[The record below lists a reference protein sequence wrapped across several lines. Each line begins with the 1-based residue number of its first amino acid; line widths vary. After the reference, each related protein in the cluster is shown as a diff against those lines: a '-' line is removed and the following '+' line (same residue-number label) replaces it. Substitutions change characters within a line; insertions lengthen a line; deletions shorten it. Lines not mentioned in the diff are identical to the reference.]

1 MTTTA
6 IRVGIDVGGTFTDA
20 VAIDAAS
27 LELVGTA
34 KVLTTHRHPD
44 GVARGIINA
53 LKELLEN
60 CGRSADDVVFLAH
73 GTTQATNALLEGD
86 VATVGVVGLG
96 RGLDGWRTKA
106 VRRLAKL
113 ELAPGKHLPVTYA
126 HATESSQV
134 PDAVAAVQRGGAEV
148 VVGVEAFSVDD
159 PDGEL
164 AVVRAAEARRL
175 PATATHDISKLY
187 GLKKR
192 ARTAALNASILPRML
207 GTAELVRGSI
217 DHAGI
222 HAPLMVMRCDGGV
235 MSLEEMRRRPLLTIL
250 SGPAAGAAGALLAE
264 RVSEGVFL
272 ETGGTSTDISVIRD
286 GRVAV
291 AYAKVGGYA
300 TYLKSL
306 DVRTV
311 GVGGGSLVRVS
322 GTKVTDV
329 GPRSAHIAELDYGCF
344 AEPDVVRGGRLELGR
359 PMEGDPADYA
369 IVVTDSGRFA
379 ITVTCAANAL
389 GVVPSGDHAY
399 AEPTAARLVI
409 EPLAA
414 HLGCSVDDAA
424 RQILDRATARVRD
437 VVDEMIDDYRLDRE
451 GLELVGGG
459 GGAATVTPHLGA
471 TMKLPARIAAHS
483 SVISPI
489 GVALALV
496 RDTVERV
503 VPSPTQQD
511 ILSVRAEAERA
522 VLAQG
527 ASPATVEVEVS
538 IDPQRNVVAAVAT
551 GATDMHTRASADA
564 GEDTAL
570 EAAARSMHV
579 DASAVERTATTP
591 QFRVYT
597 SVRSRGG
604 LVGKVTRPRHPVRVV
619 DIDGVVRFGS
629 PDAHVRTMTV
639 ATARAGLAEVLEQF
653 TTYGDSGAR
662 VPAIQLLV
670 GPRLANLAGMTHPDQ
685 VLALADTE
693 LSGRADNE
701 DVVLV
706 VEERS

>member
-1 MTTTA
+1 MKTP

-27 LELVGTA
+27 LELIGTA

-106 VRRLAKL
+106 VRHLSRL
-113 ELAPGKHLPVTYA
+113 ELAPGKHLPLTYA
-126 HATESSQV
+126 HAKASAQV
-134 PDAVAAVQRGGAEV
+134 PDAVAAVHRAGAEV

-164 AVVRAAEARRL
+164 AVVRAAESQRL

-207 GTAELVRGSI
+207 GTAELVRSSI

-235 MSLEEMRRRPLLTIL
+235 MSLDEMRRRPLLTIL

-322 GTKVTDV
+322 GGRVTDV
-329 GPRSAHIAELDYGCF
+329 GPRSAHIAGLDYGCF
-344 AEPDVVRGGRLELGR
+344 ADPDLLRGGRLETAR

-369 IVVTDSGRFA
+369 VVVTDRGRFA

-389 GVVPSGDHAY
+389 GVVPRGDYAH

-414 HLGCSVDDAA
+414 RLGCSVDDAA
-424 RQILDRATARVRD
+424 RQILDRATGRVRE
-437 VVDEMIDDYRLDRE
+437 VVDEMVKDYRLDRE
-451 GLELVGGG
+451 SIELVGGG
-459 GGAATVTPHLGA
+459 GGAATVTLHLGS
-471 TMKLPARIAAHS
+471 TMGLPARIAAHS

-503 VPSPTQQD
+503 IPAPTQQD

-551 GATDMHTRASADA
+551 GATDMHTRAPADA
-564 GEDTAL
+564 TDDAAV

-579 DASAVERTATTP
+579 DAAVVQRAATTP

-597 SVRSRGG
+597 AVRARGG
-604 LVGKVTRPRHPVRVV
+604 LVGRVTRPRHPVRVV
-619 DIDGVVRFGS
+619 DADGVVRVGA
-629 PDAHVRTMTV
+629 PDAHVRATTV
-639 ATARAGLAEVLEQF
+639 GEARAGLAKVLEEF
-653 TTYGDSGAR
+653 TSYGDSGAR
-662 VPAIQLLV
+662 APAIHLLV
-670 GPRLANLAGMTHPDQ
+670 GARVVNLAGMTHPDQ

-693 LSGRADNE
+693 LSGRADEE

>member
-1 MTTTA
+1 MTTP

-20 VAIDAAS
+20 VAIDATS
-27 LELVGTA
+27 LELIGTA

-96 RGLDGWRTKA
+96 RGLDGWRTRS
-106 VRRLAKL
+106 VRHLSRL
-113 ELAPGKHLPVTYA
+113 ELAPGKHLPLAYA
-126 HATESSQV
+126 HATAPSQV
-134 PDAVAAVQRGGAEV
+134 PGAVAAVHRAGAEV

-164 AVVRAAEARRL
+164 AVVHAAESQRL

-207 GTAELVRGSI
+207 GTAELVRSSI

-235 MSLEEMRRRPLLTIL
+235 MSLDEMRRRPLLTIL

-264 RVSEGVFL
+264 RVSESVFL

-291 AYAKVGGYA
+291 SYAKVGGYT

-311 GVGGGSLVRVS
+311 GIGGGSLVRVS
-322 GTKVTDV
+322 GGRVADV
-329 GPRSAHIAELDYGCF
+329 GPRSAHIAGLDYGCF
-344 AEPDVVRGGRLELGR
+344 ADPELVRGGRLELER

-369 IVVTDSGRFA
+369 VVVTDHGRFA

-389 GVVPSGDHAY
+389 GIVPRGDYAF
-399 AEPTAARLVI
+399 AEPAAARLAI

-414 HLGCSVDDAA
+414 RLRYSVDDAA
-424 RQILDRATARVRD
+424 RQILDRAAGRVRE
-437 VVDEMIDDYRLDRE
+437 VVDELIKDYRLERD

-459 GGAATVTPHLGA
+459 GGAATVALHLGS
-471 TMKLPARIAAHS
+471 TMDLPARIAANS

-503 VPSPTQQD
+503 IPEPNRQD

-527 ASPATVEVEVS
+527 ASPATIEVDVS
-538 IDPQRNVVAAVAT
+538 VDPQRNVVAAVAT
-551 GATDMHTRASADA
+551 GATDLHTPASEKASEQTAAD
-564 GEDTAL
+564 
-570 EAAARSMHV
+570 AAARSMRV
-579 DASAVERTATTP
+579 DVAAVRTAATTP

-597 SVRSRGG
+597 AERARGG
-604 LVGKVTRPRHPVRVV
+604 LIGRVSRPRHPVRVV
-619 DIDGVVRFGS
+619 DSDGLVRFTSPHAEVRGS
-629 PDAHVRTMTV
+629 TV
-639 ATARAGLAEVLEQF
+639 GAARAALTKALDEF
-653 TTYGDSGAR
+653 TAYGDSGAR
-662 VPAIQLLV
+662 VPAIHLLV
-670 GPRLANLAGMTHPDQ
+670 AGRLVNLAGVTHADQ

-693 LSGRADNE
+693 LSGRADEE

>member
-1 MTTTA
+1 MTTP

-20 VAIDAAS
+20 VAIDATS
-27 LELVGTA
+27 LELIGTA

-106 VRRLAKL
+106 VRRLSRL
-113 ELAPGKHLPVTYA
+113 ELAPGKHLPLTYA
-126 HATESSQV
+126 HAKASPQV
-134 PDAVAAVQRGGAEV
+134 PDAVAAVHRAGAEV

-164 AVVRAAEARRL
+164 AVVRAAESQRL

-207 GTAELVRGSI
+207 TTAELVRSSI

-250 SGPAAGAAGALLAE
+250 SGPAAGAAGALLSE

-286 GRVAV
+286 GRVAI

-322 GTKVTDV
+322 GGKVGDV
-329 GPRSAHIAELDYGCF
+329 GPRSAHIAGLEYSCF
-344 AEPDVVRGGRLELGR
+344 AEPDLVRGGRLELER
-359 PMEGDPADYA
+359 PMAGDPADYA
-369 IVVTDSGRFA
+369 VVVTEHGRYA

-389 GVVPSGDHAY
+389 GVVPRTDYAF
-399 AEPTAARLVI
+399 AEPTAARLAI

-414 HLGCSVDDAA
+414 RMGCSVDDAA
-424 RQILDRATARVRD
+424 RQILDRAAGRVRE
-437 VVDEMIDDYRLDRE
+437 VVDEMVKDYRLDRE

-459 GGAATVTPHLGA
+459 GGAATVTLHLGS
-471 TMKLPARIAAHS
+471 TMDLPARIAANS

-503 VPSPTQQD
+503 IPAPTQQD

-527 ASPATVEVEVS
+527 ASPATVEVDVS

-564 GEDTAL
+564 TEDVAV

-579 DASAVERTATTP
+579 DASAVRSAAATP

-597 SVRSRGG
+597 AVRARGG
-604 LVGKVTRPRHPVRVV
+604 LIGKVTGPRHPVRVV
-619 DIDGVVRFGS
+619 DSDGVVRFGS
-629 PDAHVRTMTV
+629 PDAHVRASTV
-639 ATARAGLAEVLEQF
+639 GEARTALAEVLDAF
-653 TTYGDSGAR
+653 TSYGDSGAR
-662 VPAIQLLV
+662 VPAIHLLV
-670 GPRLANLAGMTHPDQ
+670 GARLINLAGMTHPDQ

-693 LSGRADNE
+693 LSGRADEE
-701 DVVLV
+701 DVVLI